1 MKKQSNLKRLM
12 GYAGKHRF
20 LTYASWVLSALS
32 AWMALIPFWYI
43 WKIIQEVLDIAP
55 YFDRGAKPDLSR
67 MDGGAVCHRFCDHLH
82 CGPDVLSHGGLSYCS
97 EYSLRGHA
105 SYRSSCR

>member
-55 YFDRGAKPDLSR
+55 YFDRAQNLIYHGW
-67 MDGGAVCHRFCDHLH
+67 MAVLFAI
-82 CGPDVLSHGGLSYCS
+82 
-97 EYSLRGHA
+97 A
-105 SYRSSCR
+105 SVIIYIAA